1 MGQWLVGDILE
12 RSVLLYGD
20 RPAVIDGDV
29 RRTYAETSERI
40 RSLAAGILSLGVEP
54 GDHVGILANNSHRY
68 FETYF
73 AAHYAG
79 TTLAPLNIRL
89 SGPELEFIIND
100 GELRALLVGPEYL
113 ELLASFRD
121 RLPKLEHVVVLADS
135 AGEGMHA
142 YEDLVA
148 GNEPLAAAARDWHE
162 DDMINLC
169 YTGGTTGLPKGVMLS
184 QRNVVSN
191 SQHIQ
196 MTFAFE
202 EPDVWLHA
210 APMFHLADA
219 WACYSVTAA
228 GGAHAFIPGFAP
240 DAFLAVV
247 QEARVTA
254 TILVPT
260 MINFVVNHPTVGDYD
275 LSSLRALLFGASP
288 MPTDRILAARE
299 IFGPILAQAYGMTET
314 APLLCA
320 QRLEWLDYDTPEGVD
335 RLASC
340 GRQVQGVAVLVVDDN
355 DVPVPA
361 GGTGEIVAR
370 GPNVMLGYWNRP
382 EETEAVLRDGWMHTG
397 DVARIDEQGF
407 IYIVDRSK
415 DMIVSGGEN
424 VYTTETEG
432 ALYEHPAVLEAAVF
446 GIPDDRWGEAVHAA
460 VVLREGV
467 SASEAD
473 LIEHCHTLIA
483 GYKSPKSIE
492 FHETPLPKS
501 GAGKILKTNL
511 RAPWWEGYE
520 RGVN

>member
-1 MGQWLVGDILE
+1 
-12 RSVLLYGD
+12 
-20 RPAVIDGDV
+20 
-29 RRTYAETSERI
+29 
-40 RSLAAGILSLGVEP
+40 
-54 GDHVGILANNSHRY
+54 
-68 FETYF
+68 
-73 AAHYAG
+73 
-79 TTLAPLNIRL
+79 
-89 SGPELEFIIND
+89 
-100 GELRALLVGPEYL
+100 
-113 ELLASFRD
+113 
-121 RLPKLEHVVVLADS
+121 
-135 AGEGMHA
+135 
-142 YEDLVA
+142 
-148 GNEPLAAAARDWHE
+148 
-162 DDMINLC
+162 MINLC

-247 QEARVTA
+247 QDCRVTA

-320 QRLEWLDYDTPEGVD
+320 QRIEWLDYDTPGGIE

-340 GRQVQGVAVLVVDDN
+340 GRQVQGVAVRVVDED
-355 DVPVPA
+355 DAPVHA

-382 EETEAVLRDGWMHTG
+382 EETAEALRGGWMHTG
-397 DVARIDEQGF
+397 DVARIDGQGF

-424 VYTTETEG
+424 VFTTETEG

-446 GIPDDRWGEAVHAA
+446 GIPDERWGEAVHAA
-460 VVLREGV
+460 IVLREG
-467 SASEAD
+467 ATATEGD
-473 LIEHCHTLIA
+473 LVEHCHALIA
-483 GYKSPKSIE
+483 GYKCPKSVE
-492 FHETPLPKS
+492 FHDTPLPKS